1 MPTSNGNFSL
11 VPGYLAIPGTPIM
24 SQQHNAP
31 LEDIAVEL
39 NATVRRDGTRPM
51 QASLPMGGNKITG
64 LAAATDAG
72 DAVTFGQSQA
82 AIAPGVINMFGG
94 SQAPSG
100 SLLCNGAAY
109 SRAAYPALFAVIGTT
124 YGAGDGANTFN
135 VPNLQGRVPV
145 GAGTGYGLGSTG
157 GAATVALTEAQMP
170 SHAHSFNVN
179 TSHNG
184 DHDHGPAG
192 GGVFLVTSAG
202 SGQGWNGGGA
212 YTPINIPARTSVGG
226 GHIHNVQGGTDTR
239 GSGQAH
245 NNMQPYVVINYIIK
259 T

>member
-1 MPTSNGNFSL
+1 MPNNNGVFSL
-11 VPGYLAIPGTPIM
+11 VPGYLAVPGTTIM

-39 NATVRRDGTRPM
+39 NATVRRDGSRPM

-64 LAAATDAG
+64 LGDATAAG
-72 DAVTFGQSQA
+72 DAITFGQA
-82 AIAPGVINMFGG
+82 AASVSPGVINMFGG
-94 SQAPSG
+94 SQAPPG

-124 YGAGDGANTFN
+124 YGAGDGGTTFN

-157 GAATVALTEAQMP
+157 GAATVSLTAEQLAT
-170 SHAHSFNVN
+170 HRHSGTTAVA
-179 TSHNG
+179 G
-184 DHDHGPAG
+184 DHVHAPTGGGSFISHTNAG
-192 GGVFLVTSAG
+192 GGIGNGSVFLGTQSHPTTANGGSHSHQFITDESG
-202 SGQGWNGGGA
+202 SGA
-212 YTPINIPARTSVGG
+212 P
-226 GHIHNVQGGTDTR
+226 
-239 GSGQAH
+239 H

>member
-11 VPGYLAIPGTPIM
+11 VPGYLAVPGTTIM

-51 QASLPMGGNKITG
+51 QAALPMGGNKITG
-64 LAAATDAG
+64 LSPATDAG

-109 SRAAYPALFAVIGTT
+109 SRTAYPALFAAIGTT

-170 SHAHSFNVN
+170 AHSHSGTTNGVGDHVHGNGLGSGGFLSGN
-179 TSHNG
+179 TSIG
-184 DHDHGPAG
+184 GTGLSTAG
-192 GGVFLVTSAG
+192 TSYAQ
-202 SGQGWNGGGA
+202 SWVNPTTGGA
-212 YTPINIPARTSVGG
+212 GAHSHTI
-226 GHIHNVQGGTDTR
+226 QTDTR
-239 GSGQAH
+239 GSGAPH

>member
-11 VPGYLAIPGTPIM
+11 VPVYLAVPGTPIT
-24 SQQHNAP
+24 SAQHNAP

-72 DAVTFGQSQA
+72 DAVTFGQAQA

-109 SRAAYPALFAVIGTT
+109 SRTAYPALFAVIGTT

-145 GAGTGYGLGSTG
+145 GAGAGYGLGSTG

-170 SHAHSFNVN
+170 AHSHSGTTSTNGEHTHGGVPNYIGDVDRGTLGSVFSLDIPSQ
-179 TSHNG
+179 TLPAGSHN
-184 DHDHGPAG
+184 HT
-192 GGVFLVTSAG
+192 FT
-202 SGQGWNGGGA
+202 
-212 YTPINIPARTSVGG
+212 
-226 GHIHNVQGGTDTR
+226 TDSR
-239 GSGQAH
+239 GSNQPH

>member
-11 VPGYLAIPGTPIM
+11 VPGYLAVPGTTIM

-51 QASLPMGGNKITG
+51 QDNLPMGGNKITG

-72 DAVTFGQSQA
+72 DAITFGQA
-82 AIAPGVINMFGG
+82 AAAVSPGVINMFGG

-145 GAGTGYGLGSTG
+145 GAGTGYGLGATG

-170 SHAHSFNVN
+170 SH
-179 TSHNG
+179 SHNG
-184 DHDHGPAG
+184 ATSTNGDHTHTPEG
-192 GGVFLVTSAG
+192 GGSFLTFQNGVNAGWVNGATFNGTNAKATTGIAG
-202 SGQGWNGGGA
+202 S
-212 YTPINIPARTSVGG
+212 
-226 GHIHNVQGGTDTR
+226 HNHTLQTDSR
-239 GSGQAH
+239 GSNQPH

>member
-11 VPGYLAIPGTPIM
+11 VPGYLAVPGTTIM

-109 SRAAYPALFAVIGTT
+109 SRAAYPALFAAIGTT

-145 GAGTGYGLGSTG
+145 GAGSGYGLGSTG
-157 GAATVALTEAQMP
+157 GAATVALTEAQLP
-170 SHAHSFNVN
+170 AHAHIGTTN
-179 TSHNG
+179 TVG
-184 DHDHGPAG
+184 DHQHDTGVEALLSLHGGGDYVGDRTLPAG
-192 GGVFLVTSAG
+192 SQPTYRNAK
-202 SGQGWNGGGA
+202 
-212 YTPINIPARTSVGG
+212 TSVAGA
-226 GHIHNVQGGTDTR
+226 HFHNFITNNT
-239 GSGQAH
+239 GSNQPH

>member
-11 VPGYLAIPGTPIM
+11 VPVYLAIPGTPIM

-109 SRAAYPALFAVIGTT
+109 SRTAYPALFAAIGTT
-124 YGAGDGANTFN
+124 YGAGDGATTFN

-170 SHAHSFNVN
+170 AHAHAGTTSAVGDHAHS
-179 TSHNG
+179 NG
-184 DHDHGPAG
+184 
-192 GGVFLVTSAG
+192 LG
-202 SGQGWNGGGA
+202 SGGLLAVNVGFGGIGLSTAGTSYTWTHAILTTGEAGA
-212 YTPINIPARTSVGG
+212 HSHTI
-226 GHIHNVQGGTDTR
+226 QTDTR

>member
-1 MPTSNGNFSL
+1 MPSNNGNYTL
-11 VPGYLAIPGTPIM
+11 PPIYYATPSTEIK
-24 SQQHNAP
+24 SAQHNGP
-31 LEDIAVEL
+31 FEDVAVEL

-64 LAAATDAG
+64 LGDATAAG

-109 SRAAYPALFAVIGTT
+109 SRTAYPALFAAIGTT

-145 GAGTGYGLGSTG
+145 GAGAGYGLGATG

-170 SHAHSFNVN
+170 SHQHGGT
-179 TSHNG
+179 TSANG
-184 DHDHGPAG
+184 DHQHESGVEALSNYHG
-192 GGVFLVTSAG
+192 GGSFIGGRTYPMGGINCFVNANSSINGRHDHSFVT
-202 SGQGWNGGGA
+202 
-212 YTPINIPARTSVGG
+212 
-226 GHIHNVQGGTDTR
+226 DFR